1 MSRYVFKRLLS
12 FIPMMLLITFISF
25 LIMDLSP
32 VDPVTMYLKPGQEAI
47 TQERIEEVRHEL
59 GLDQPLVIR
68 YVYWLKEA
76 VQGNLGYSLS
86 TKKPVLTEI
95 SSRIGTTVLV
105 QLLTLVV
112 SAVGG
117 IMLGVYSARH
127 RYSFQ
132 DTSITVLTFMGISI
146 PNFYLA
152 LLMILLFTMKLGWL
166 PSVGLNT
173 VGLVDPTW
181 LEVFWD
187 RVKHL
192 IMPVAVCSMA
202 QITGWTRSQRNMF
215 LDVVNQDY
223 IRTARAKG
231 LDEKTVVWKHAFKNS
246 SLPIITSLGM
256 ALPTLISGSF
266 IVETIFA
273 IPGLGSLGTDAIMKN
288 DYPIIMATLMFA
300 SFLTLLGPLI
310 SDILYV
316 AIDPRIRY

>member
-1 MSRYVFKRLLS
+1 M
-12 FIPMMLLITFISF
+12 
-25 LIMDLSP
+25 
-32 VDPVTMYLKPGQEAI
+32 DPVTMYLKPGQEAI

-231 LDEKTVVWKHAFKNS
+231 LDEKTVVWKHALQELVPAHHN
-246 SLPIITSLGM
+246 LAGH
-256 ALPTLISGSF
+256 G
-266 IVETIFA
+266 FA
-273 IPGLGSLGTDAIMKN
+273 HAYQRFVHRGDHLRDTGLGSLGTDAIMKN

-300 SFLTLLGPLI
+300 SF
-310 SDILYV
+310 
-316 AIDPRIRY
+316 

>member
-132 DTSITVLTFMGISI
+132 DTSITVLTFMGISKLLSCAADDTAV
-146 PNFYLA
+146 YDEAGLA
-152 LLMILLFTMKLGWL
+152 AFGGAEHRGTGGPHMAGGFLGSCQTPYNACCGLFDGTD
-166 PSVGLNT
+166 N
-173 VGLVDPTW
+173 
-181 LEVFWD
+181 
-187 RVKHL
+187 
-192 IMPVAVCSMA
+192 
-202 QITGWTRSQRNMF
+202 
-215 LDVVNQDY
+215 
-223 IRTARAKG
+223 G
-231 LDEKTVVWKHAFKNS
+231 LDAQPEKHVS
-246 SLPIITSLGM
+246 RRCQ
-256 ALPTLISGSF
+256 SGLHQDG
-266 IVETIFA
+266 A
-273 IPGLGSLGTDAIMKN
+273 GQGSG
-288 DYPIIMATLMFA
+288 
-300 SFLTLLGPLI
+300 
-310 SDILYV
+310 
-316 AIDPRIRY
+316 